1 MARQGKTSEERL
13 KERWLDACEA
23 LTELMDLHVWPI
35 GKDISKFE
43 DELIRELDT
52 IERQLSQDYSDHA

>member
-1 MARQGKTSEERL
+1 MAKKGKISEERL
-13 KERWLDACEA
+13 KTRWLDAYEA
-23 LTELMDLHVWPI
+23 LTDLMDLHVWPAD
-35 GKDISKFE
+35 KDISKFE